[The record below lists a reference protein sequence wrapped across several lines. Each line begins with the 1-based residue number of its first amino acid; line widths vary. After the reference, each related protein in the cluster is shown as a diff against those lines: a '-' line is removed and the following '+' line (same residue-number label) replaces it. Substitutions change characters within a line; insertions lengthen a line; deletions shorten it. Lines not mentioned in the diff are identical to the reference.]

1 MPPESFLPGSML
13 CGRVASALFVFRYHF
28 WRCVPIATVNY
39 QINDDIRDPEV
50 RVIGEDGAQLGIM
63 SSEEALQIA
72 EEKDL
77 DLVKI
82 APGSNP
88 PVCKIMDYGK
98 FRYEQG
104 KKAKQNRRNAAAT
117 RVKEVQF
124 HPSVGDADYAVKL
137 RKLKDFLSEGSRVKV
152 ALFFRGRENAHKE
165 LGFDLMNRVLAD
177 SSDIGVVEQA
187 PKLLGRNIQMTL
199 MPKPKA
205 RQGGAPKPAAPAP

>member
-1 MPPESFLPGSML
+1 MPLPPPNQKPDPRGANTPRMNQRI
-13 CGRVASALFVFRYHF
+13 RV
-28 WRCVPIATVNY
+28 
-39 QINDDIRDPEV
+39 PEV
-50 RVIGEDGAQLGIM
+50 RLVGPTGEALGIVPTPV
-63 SSEEALQIA
+63 AQA
-72 EEKDL
+72 KARDAGL
-77 DLVKI
+77 DLVEI
-82 APGSNP
+82 SPTARP

-137 RKLKDFLSEGSRVKV
+137 RKLKDFLSEGARVKV

-177 SSDIGVVEQA
+177 ASDIVVVEQA

-205 RQGGAPKPAAPAP
+205 RQGGAPKPPAPAP

>member
-1 MPPESFLPGSML
+1 MPLPPPNQKPDPRNANTPRMNQRI
-13 CGRVASALFVFRYHF
+13 RV
-28 WRCVPIATVNY
+28 
-39 QINDDIRDPEV
+39 PEV
-50 RVIGEDGAQLGIM
+50 RLVGPTGEALGIVPTPV
-63 SSEEALQIA
+63 AQA
-72 EEKDL
+72 KARDAGL
-77 DLVKI
+77 DLVEI
-82 APGSNP
+82 SPTARP

-137 RKLKDFLSEGSRVKV
+137 RKLKDFLSEGARVKV

>member
-1 MPPESFLPGSML
+1 MPLPPPNQKPDPRGAANTPRMNQRI
-13 CGRVASALFVFRYHF
+13 RV
-28 WRCVPIATVNY
+28 
-39 QINDDIRDPEV
+39 PEV
-50 RVIGEDGAQLGIM
+50 RLVGPTGEALGIVPTPV
-63 SSEEALQIA
+63 AQAKARDLG
-72 EEKDL
+72 L
-77 DLVKI
+77 DLVEI
-82 APGSNP
+82 SPTARP

-137 RKLKDFLSEGSRVKV
+137 RKLKDFLSEGARVKV

-165 LGFDLMNRVLAD
+165 LGFDLMNRVLSDA
-177 SSDIGVVEQA
+177 SDIGVVEQA

-205 RQGGAPKPAAPAP
+205 RQGGAPKPPAPAP

>member
-1 MPPESFLPGSML
+1 MPLPPPNQKPDPRGANTPRMNQRI
-13 CGRVASALFVFRYHF
+13 RV
-28 WRCVPIATVNY
+28 
-39 QINDDIRDPEV
+39 PEV
-50 RVIGEDGAQLGIM
+50 RLVGPTGEALGIVPTPV
-63 SSEEALQIA
+63 AQA
-72 EEKDL
+72 KARDAGL
-77 DLVKI
+77 DLVEI
-82 APGSNP
+82 SPTARP

-137 RKLKDFLSEGSRVKV
+137 RKLKDFLSEGARVKV

-177 SSDIGVVEQA
+177 ASDIGVVEQA

-205 RQGGAPKPAAPAP
+205 RQGGTPKPAVPAP

>member
-1 MPPESFLPGSML
+1 MPIPPPNQKPDPRGANTPRMNQRI
-13 CGRVASALFVFRYHF
+13 RV
-28 WRCVPIATVNY
+28 
-39 QINDDIRDPEV
+39 PEV
-50 RVIGEDGAQLGIM
+50 RLVGPTGEALGIVPTPV
-63 SSEEALQIA
+63 AQA
-72 EEKDL
+72 KARDAGL
-77 DLVKI
+77 DLVEI
-82 APGSNP
+82 SPTARP

>member
-1 MPPESFLPGSML
+1 MP
-13 CGRVASALFVFRYHF
+13 
-28 WRCVPIATVNY
+28 
-39 QINDDIRDPEV
+39 QV
-50 RVIGEDGAQLGIM
+50 RVLDAQGQMIGVMATRDAQRMAEDRG
-63 SSEEALQIA
+63 
-72 EEKDL
+72 L
-77 DLVKI
+77 DLVEI
-82 APGSNP
+82 SPTARP

-137 RKLKDFLSEGSRVKV
+137 RKLKDFLSEGARVKV

-177 SSDIGVVEQA
+177 ASDIGVVEQA
-187 PKLLGRNIQMTL
+187 PKLLGRNIQMVIAPL
-199 MPKPKA
+199 SKA
-205 RQGGAPKPAAPAP
+205 KRAALAAEKAAAAKN